1 MNEQLARKINKSTK
15 IIFYKRMFP
24 TENFKLK
31 NQLKFL
37 FHSYGI
43 EENQQYYKQLN
54 FFRQKWNFSHK
65 KENREIIF

>member
-1 MNEQLARKINKSTK
+1 MNEQLTRKMNKSTK

-43 EENQQYYKQLN
+43 EENQ
-54 FFRQKWNFSHK
+54 HK